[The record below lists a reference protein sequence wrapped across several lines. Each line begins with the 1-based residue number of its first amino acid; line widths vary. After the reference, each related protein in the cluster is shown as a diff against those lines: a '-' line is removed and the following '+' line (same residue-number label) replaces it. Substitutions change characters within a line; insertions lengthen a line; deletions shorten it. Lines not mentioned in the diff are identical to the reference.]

1 MEHDPNIFR
10 DSSQV
15 IQEVE
20 DQLESILQK
29 KFRDVDSDLVE
40 RINREKEVARKRKE
54 EIERDFEKEKTALT
68 EYRIMVHDFEEQR
81 ASLLNEARDRFQKV
95 LKFQAEIEALAK
107 STVDEIKRVN
117 DIQERLEILRT
128 KTSERAAFLKTDLR
142 ERFGIIAEV
151 ME

>member
-81 ASLLNEARDRFQKV
+81 AGLLNEARDRFQKV
-95 LKFQAEIEALAK
+95 LKFQAEIE
-107 STVDEIKRVN
+107 
-117 DIQERLEILRT
+117 
-128 KTSERAAFLKTDLR
+128 
-142 ERFGIIAEV
+142 
-151 ME
+151 